1 MIRKKLNNDVEIVD
15 KLSFTPSD
23 FCVIG
28 YCPEF
33 SEDCDYSIDGITE
46 EIKSYFKENFD
57 VPKYKN
63 MIDSAYTKLVNNYTT
78 EIWYEK
84 YIVPLALSGKQNGKK

>member
-1 MIRKKLNNDVEIVD
+1 MDPDNLAKFDERQDYIIIYCVFMAFGIFATFVVIQIIRKKLNNDVEVVD

-33 SEDCDYSIDGITE
+33 SENCDYSIASIRE
-46 EIKSYFKENFD
+46 EVE
-57 VPKYKN
+57 
-63 MIDSAYTKLVNNYTT
+63 
-78 EIWYEK
+78 
-84 YIVPLALSGKQNGKK
+84 

>member
-1 MIRKKLNNDVEIVD
+1 LSSDVEIID

-23 FCVIG
+23 FGVIG

-46 EIKSYFKENFD
+46 EIKSYFKENYDVDDVEYVNVAYDIENIFD
-57 VPKYKN
+57 LHN
-63 MIDSAYTKLVNNYTT
+63 
-78 EIWYEK
+78 
-84 YIVPLALSGKQNGKK
+84 